1 MELSPDKIINPQN
14 HKLNKWLLFKKK
26 DYFVGMKLE
35 ARIQHSVGF
44 IDDNKQSHTV
54 KKKKKRTHIM
64 VCKLYFKKNIFF

>member
-1 MELSPDKIINPQN
+1 MELSADKIINPQN

-54 KKKKKRTHIM
+54 KCYLASLSYNVLGKMSLST
-64 VCKLYFKKNIFF
+64 